1 MRSGVGKR
9 IVNKVTAI
17 TFILI
22 LLMQMVMPL
31 FVNAEISSKEP
42 VVKTKIG
49 YDLSDLN
56 VNFKI
61 TQIEK
66 HNDIIDESYKW
77 EKSKDGINWQIILTS
92 SQKNIQQTR
101 SETRGYQYR
110 CTSEIQILNYKK
122 LVYDAYTM
130 MLRYGTDVGPD
141 SIGYNDWQTKLRNHT
156 NVDHMINTVVKD
168 TGENEDDYRHETTSI
183 ALSMLISIEY
193 LGNYWNASG
202 GDANSNNVRELIKRL
217 TIFFKGRDPTDY
229 EYEFWTNE
237 YYTYKQN
244 VNNWEKNLT
253 VGGET
258 QQYTRGMLHIIQ
270 CISTEG
276 ISLDYMYRTYNYI
289 NYGYINNG
297 LKGKFPDTITT
308 DIIKYTSTSNIITI
322 PEYQVTLK
330 VEGESGIQNVTGEG
344 TYHAGDTV
352 SISATLKTG
361 YNWVNWMKKGTLIE
375 VSRDQTFNYTI
386 PYEENITLLAC
397 ATPIS
402 YTVVYDGNGNTGGST
417 PSTTHI
423 YNRTKNIASNGYT
436 RSYTITY
443 NGNGGTTPSEQISNY
458 TFYRWAQYA
467 NGTGNTYTSGQTNV
481 GNLSSTDGATVTLY
495 AQWEPVAVNLP
506 STSRNAYTFG
516 GWYNGTSR
524 IGGIGDSYIPTTNT
538 TLNAHWDLIKTNVA
552 GNIEWN
558 DRK

>member
-1 MRSGVGKR
+1 MRSGMGKR
-9 IVNKVTAI
+9 ILKKITAI

-22 LLMQMVMPL
+22 LLMQMVIPL
-31 FVNAEISSKEP
+31 FVNVVEAVTEDNPTRISVSRSGESANFRVDYINTHGIKSTIIYDWKEKP
-42 VVKTKIG
+42 ADGNWRTVKRGGDNYYNTNI
-49 YDLSDLN
+49 
-56 VNFKI
+56 
-61 TQIEK
+61 
-66 HNDIIDESYKW
+66 
-77 EKSKDGINWQIILTS
+77 KDKL
-92 SQKNIQQTR
+92 
-101 SETRGYQYR
+101 GYQYQCITEVTVR
-110 CTSEIQILNYKK
+110 FDQS
-122 LVYDAYTM
+122 LVNDAYKILLNREADDSGYAHWENMIRNHSAKEFASEHYIRHFLGEEACREYAAQETAALAMQFLISMEALNGTTNSWHKGEEEIIKRLYRFLLGREPDPGGMSSAKTAYNAGSSTTKTM
-130 MLRYGTDVGPD
+130 IDNNTGEVRVYNKGMLDVIKQLANSVECYNYMSNTYG
-141 SIGYNDWQTKLRNHT
+141 GYNISAGQFN
-156 NVDHMINTVVKD
+156 D
-168 TGENEDDYRHETTSI
+168 TI
-183 ALSMLISIEY
+183 VA
-193 LGNYWNASG
+193 NYITYEST
-202 GDANSNNVRELIKRL
+202 SNNV
-217 TIFFKGRDPTDY
+217 TMPAY
-229 EYEFWTNE
+229 
-237 YYTYKQN
+237 
-244 VNNWEKNLT
+244 
-253 VGGET
+253 
-258 QQYTRGMLHIIQ
+258 
-270 CISTEG
+270 
-276 ISLDYMYRTYNYI
+276 
-289 NYGYINNG
+289 
-297 LKGKFPDTITT
+297 P
-308 DIIKYTSTSNIITI
+308 
-322 PEYQVTLK
+322 VTLK

-467 NGTGNTYTSGQTNV
+467 NGTGNTYNSGQTNV